1 MARSPL
7 HKKTVLLTG
16 GTGSFGQAF
25 VKKILQDPSLKK
37 LIVFSRDEFKQHQM
51 QQVFLDERLRFFIG
65 DVRDKERLARAFL
78 GADIVIHA
86 AALKQVPTLEYN
98 PFEAV
103 KTNILGSQNVIDAA
117 IDTGVKKAIL
127 ISSDKAV
134 SPVNLYG
141 ATKLCAEKI
150 FVAAN
155 SYAPKK
161 TIFSVVRYGNVVSS
175 RGSIIETLQSQKAT
189 GVVSLTDKRM
199 TRFWLT
205 LEQGVDVV
213 LQSLQLMRGGEI
225 FVPKI
230 PSMHVTDLISCV
242 APGCKVRVIGVRP
255 GEKIHESLITEHE
268 APQTLEY
275 ENFFLIKPQFV
286 SWNRADFGNGKPVK
300 KDFHYASHTNKQ
312 WLQQDDLKKL
322 IESA

>member
-1 MARSPL
+1 MARSSL
-7 HKKTVLLTG
+7 YKKTVLLTG

-25 VKKILQDPSLKK
+25 VKKVLQDPSLKK

-51 QQVFLDERLRFFIG
+51 QQVLRDERLRFFIG
-65 DVRDKERLARAFL
+65 DVRDRERLARAL
-78 GADIVIHA
+78 HGADIVIHA

-134 SPVNLYG
+134 SPINLYG

-150 FVAAN
+150 FIAAN
-155 SYAPKK
+155 AYAPKK

-175 RGSIIETLQSQKAT
+175 RGSIIETLQSQKAN

-205 LEQGVDVV
+205 LGQGVDVV
-213 LQSLQLMRGGEI
+213 LRSLNLMRGGEI

-230 PSMHVTDLISCV
+230 PSMNITDLISCV
-242 APGCKVRVIGVRP
+242 APGCKVQVIGVRP

-275 ENFFLIKPQFV
+275 EDFFVIKPQFV
-286 SWNRADFGNGKPVK
+286 SWSKAYSAHGKPVK

-312 WLQQDDLKKL
+312 WLQKDDLKKL
-322 IESA
+322 IENA